1 MAFVTAPREERR
13 MLGIGIIL
21 LSQLMFVMVDPSAK
35 WLAGAHLPTSEIVF
49 IRYFEQWLLTLLVF
63 LPRRGRALFV
73 SRAPKLELA
82 RAVAIFA
89 STICNFLAVRFLPVT
104 VTGSIQFTT
113 PLIVCMLS
121 IPLLGEQVGW
131 RRWSA
136 IAVGFIGVLVVIRP
150 GASDFNPAVL
160 ISLAG
165 STAGGFYTI
174 LVRRLAGTD
183 SAATQQFYSSS
194 LAVCCMLPFAF
205 GGWIWPDDDFTW
217 LIFCIIGVAGMIG
230 HMLSTSAARFAP
242 ASVLAPFSYLQIVY
256 LTVISIFVFGQPP
269 TVWNIVG
276 AVIVVIGGLY
286 MGVRERR
293 LSRPS
298 VAVVIED

>member
-1 MAFVTAPREERR
+1 MIFDPPTRSFGGYIFDCDGTLAD
-13 MLGIGIIL
+13 
-21 LSQLMFVMVDPSAK
+21 SMVVHHRA
-35 WLAGAHLPTSEIVF
+35 WLRALAQHGATFDFNWE
-49 IRYFEQWLLTLLVF
+49 
-63 LPRRGRALFV
+63 LFV
-73 SRAPKLELA
+73 SRATKLELA

-183 SAATQQFYSSS
+183 SAATQQFYSSI
-194 LAVCCMLPFAF
+194 LAVCCMLPFSF
-205 GGWIWPDDDFTW
+205 GVLILPDDDFT
-217 LIFCIIGVAGMIG
+217 
-230 HMLSTSAARFAP
+230 
-242 ASVLAPFSYLQIVY
+242 
-256 LTVISIFVFGQPP
+256 
-269 TVWNIVG
+269 
-276 AVIVVIGGLY
+276 
-286 MGVRERR
+286 
-293 LSRPS
+293 
-298 VAVVIED
+298 

>member
-242 ASVLAPFSYLQIVY
+242 ASVLAPFSYVMLIWTVLVDLIWFGNWPRPTTWAGSAIIVA
-256 LTVISIFVFGQPP
+256 T
-269 TVWNIVG
+269 
-276 AVIVVIGGLY
+276 GLY
-286 MGVRERR
+286 VWHRERR
-293 LSRPS
+293 RTAAAAKP
-298 VAVVIED
+298 DR